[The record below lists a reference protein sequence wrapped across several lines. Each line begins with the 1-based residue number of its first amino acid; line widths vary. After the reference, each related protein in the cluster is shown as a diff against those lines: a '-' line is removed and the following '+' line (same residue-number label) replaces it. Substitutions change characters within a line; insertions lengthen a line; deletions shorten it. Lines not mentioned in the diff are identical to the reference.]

1 MPQSI
6 DKINLDMKLA
16 KGDIK
21 KNLISKPA
29 GLVMDSKHKNKINNI
44 VNDAQILQECY
55 IDEKKVNSNIRRY
68 MEPSQGD
75 SIFHRDEVN

>member
-6 DKINLDMKLA
+6 EKINLDMKLA

-29 GLVMDSKHKNKINNI
+29 GLVMDSKHKHKINNI
-44 VNDAQILQECY
+44 VNDA
-55 IDEKKVNSNIRRY
+55 
-68 MEPSQGD
+68 
-75 SIFHRDEVN
+75 